1 MKLRLDWNVLYKM
14 FTYLLA
20 KSFFLS
26 KFEFVLQ
33 DISNPNP
40 YLPLLLCDYNARN
53 TNLWCHDIT
62 TTIGAPLETTTTI
75 YGIQQLIDG
84 PTHILLA
91 LTSFS
96 QISQNLLSTWE
107 YILLFITIVNTKLPL
122 VRPDLELTTFHLIN
136 VMSGILQK
144 LA

>member
-1 MKLRLDWNVLYKM
+1 M